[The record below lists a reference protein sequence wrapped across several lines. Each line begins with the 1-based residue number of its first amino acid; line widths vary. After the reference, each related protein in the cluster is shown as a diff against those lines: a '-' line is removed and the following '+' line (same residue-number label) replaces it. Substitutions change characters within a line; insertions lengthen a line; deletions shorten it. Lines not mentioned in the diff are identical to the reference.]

1 MGMLLAMAG
10 FQMQMVIR
18 GVLVYDLTNDVI
30 ITGIVGMGFAPSLL
44 LVSLFGGVLSDRMDR
59 RLIIQIAQGSNALLA
74 GVVCILIFTGYIHWS
89 HLFFVSLLQG
99 AGFAMQLPARQAAIP
114 DLVGRD
120 NITNAVA
127 LNAMAMSFTTLA
139 APGIGGI
146 LYEWIKPEGAYFFV
160 MLLMCASVISTSKV
174 KPLKPPST
182 DKTVSVMKNIGEG
195 LRYIYSTPLV
205 RIVIINMIFVAIL
218 SMPFRMLVQVYA
230 KDVYGSDASNV
241 GYLLAAAGI
250 GGLFGSLAIATLRK
264 QNNRGMIFMVSGIIS
279 AAALL
284 LVSGLPFYYVGL
296 ISMVLIGLG
305 ESGRWALGQGLM
317 MEISDDKYKARVMS
331 VIMMSY
337 GFMPLGILP
346 LGFAID
352 QIGPQ
357 ISVAIFGT
365 ILMLFSICYLFL
377 AKPLREFK

>member
-1 MGMLLAMAG
+1 MLLAMAG

-18 GVLVYDLTNDVI
+18 GVLVYDLTNDAI

-44 LVSLFGGVLSDRMDR
+44 LVSLFGGVISDRMDR
-59 RLIIQIAQGSNALLA
+59 KLIIQIAQASNALLA

-146 LYEWIKPEGAYFFV
+146 LYQWIRPEGAYLFV

-195 LRYIYSTPLV
+195 LRYIYSTQLV

-230 KDVYGSDASNV
+230 KDVYGSDPSNV

-279 AAALL
+279 AGALL

-296 ISMVLIGLG
+296 ISMVLVGLG

-357 ISVAIFGT
+357 MSVAIFGT
-365 ILMLFSICYLFL
+365 ILMIFSICYLFL

>member
-1 MGMLLAMAG
+1 MLLAMAG

-18 GVLVYDLTNDVI
+18 GVLVYELTNDAI

-44 LVSLFGGVLSDRMDR
+44 LVSLFGGVISDRMDR
-59 RLIIQIAQGSNALLA
+59 KLIIQIAQGSNALLA

-146 LYEWIKPEGAYFFV
+146 LYEWIKPEGAYLFV

-174 KPLKPPST
+174 KPLKPPSA

-205 RIVIINMIFVAIL
+205 KIVIINMIFVAIL

-230 KDVYGSDASNV
+230 KDVYGSDPSNV

-264 QNNRGMIFMVSGIIS
+264 QNNRGIIFMLSGIIS

-357 ISVAIFGT
+357 MSVAIFGT
-365 ILMLFSICYLFL
+365 ILMIFSICCLFL

>member
-1 MGMLLAMAG
+1 MAG

-18 GVLVYDLTNDVI
+18 GVLVYDLTNDAI

-44 LVSLFGGVLSDRMDR
+44 LVSLFGGVISDRMDR
-59 RLIIQIAQGSNALLA
+59 KLIIQIAQASNALLA

-146 LYEWIKPEGAYFFV
+146 LYEWIKPEGAYLFV

-195 LRYIYSTPLV
+195 LRYIYSTQLV

-230 KDVYGSDASNV
+230 KDVYGSDPSNV

-264 QNNRGMIFMVSGIIS
+264 QNNRGIIFMLSGIIS

-357 ISVAIFGT
+357 MSVAIFGT
-365 ILMLFSICYLFL
+365 ILMIFSICYLFL

>member
-1 MGMLLAMAG
+1 MLLAMAG

-18 GVLVYDLTNDVI
+18 GVLVYDLTNDAI

-44 LVSLFGGVLSDRMDR
+44 LVSLFGGVISDRMDR
-59 RLIIQIAQGSNALLA
+59 KLIIQIAQASNALLA

-146 LYEWIKPEGAYFFV
+146 LYQWIRPEGAYLFV

-195 LRYIYSTPLV
+195 LRYIYSTQLV

-230 KDVYGSDASNV
+230 KDVYGSDPSNV

-264 QNNRGMIFMVSGIIS
+264 QNNRGIIFMLSGIIS
-279 AAALL
+279 AVALL

-296 ISMVLIGLG
+296 ISMVLVGLG

-357 ISVAIFGT
+357 MSVAIFGT
-365 ILMLFSICYLFL
+365 ILMIFSICYLFL

>member
-1 MGMLLAMAG
+1 MLLAMAG

-18 GVLVYDLTNDVI
+18 GVLVYDLTNDAI

-44 LVSLFGGVLSDRMDR
+44 LVSLFGGVISDRMDR
-59 RLIIQIAQGSNALLA
+59 KLIIQIAQASNALLA

-146 LYEWIKPEGAYFFV
+146 LYQWIRPEGAYLFV

-195 LRYIYSTPLV
+195 LRYIYSTQLV

-230 KDVYGSDASNV
+230 KDVYGSDPSNV

-264 QNNRGMIFMVSGIIS
+264 QNNRGIIFMLSGIIS
-279 AAALL
+279 AGALL

-357 ISVAIFGT
+357 MSVAIFGI
-365 ILMLFSICYLFL
+365 ILMIFSICYLFL

>member
-1 MGMLLAMAG
+1 
-10 FQMQMVIR
+10 MQMVIR
-18 GVLVYDLTNDVI
+18 GVLVYDLTNDVL

-44 LVSLFGGVLSDRMDR
+44 LVSLFGGVISDRMDR

-146 LYEWIKPEGAYFFV
+146 LYEWIKPEGAYLFV

-182 DKTVSVMKNIGEG
+182 DKTVSVMKNIAEG
-195 LRYIYSTPLV
+195 LRYIYSTQLV

-230 KDVYGSDASNV
+230 KDVYGSDPSKV

-264 QNNRGMIFMVSGIIS
+264 QNNRGIIFMVSGIIS
-279 AAALL
+279 AGALL

-352 QIGPQ
+352 QIGAQ
-357 ISVAIFGT
+357 ISVAIFGI

>member
-1 MGMLLAMAG
+1 MLLAMAG

-18 GVLVYDLTNDVI
+18 GVLVYDLTNDAI

-44 LVSLFGGVLSDRMDR
+44 LVSLFGGVISDRMDR
-59 RLIIQIAQGSNALLA
+59 KLIIQIAQASNALLA

-146 LYEWIKPEGAYFFV
+146 LYEWIKPEGAYLFV

-195 LRYIYSTPLV
+195 LRYIYSTQLV

-230 KDVYGSDASNV
+230 KDVYGSDPSNV

-264 QNNRGMIFMVSGIIS
+264 QNNRGIIFMLSGIIS
-279 AAALL
+279 AGALL

-357 ISVAIFGT
+357 MSVAIFGI
-365 ILMLFSICYLFL
+365 ILMIFSICYLFL

>member
-1 MGMLLAMAG
+1 MLLAMAG

-18 GVLVYDLTNDVI
+18 GVLVYELTNVAI

-44 LVSLFGGVLSDRMDR
+44 LVSLFGGVISDRMDR
-59 RLIIQIAQGSNALLA
+59 RLIIQIAQGSNALFA
-74 GVVCILIFTGYIHWS
+74 GAVCILIFTGYIHWS

-146 LYEWIKPEGAYFFV
+146 LYEWISPEGAYLFV

-174 KPLKPPST
+174 KPLKPPPT
-182 DKTVSVMKNIGEG
+182 DKTVSVIKNIGEG
-195 LRYIYSTPLV
+195 LRYIYSTQLV

-230 KDVYGSDASNV
+230 KDVYGSDPSNV

-264 QNNRGMIFMVSGIIS
+264 QNNRGIIFMVSGIIS
-279 AAALL
+279 AGALL

-357 ISVAIFGT
+357 MSVAVFGI
-365 ILMLFSICYLFL
+365 ILMIFSIFYLFF

>member
-1 MGMLLAMAG
+1 MLLAMAG

-99 AGFAMQLPARQAAIP
+99 AGFAMQLPARQAVIP

>member
-1 MGMLLAMAG
+1 MLLAMAG

-18 GVLVYDLTNDVI
+18 GVLVYDLTNDVL

-44 LVSLFGGVLSDRMDR
+44 LVSLFGGVISDRMDR
-59 RLIIQIAQGSNALLA
+59 KLIIQIAQASNALLA

-146 LYEWIKPEGAYFFV
+146 LYQWIRPEGAYLFV

-182 DKTVSVMKNIGEG
+182 DKTVSVMKNIAEG
-195 LRYIYSTPLV
+195 LRYIYSTQLV

-230 KDVYGSDASNV
+230 KDVYGSDPSNV

-264 QNNRGMIFMVSGIIS
+264 QNNRGIIFMLSGIIS
-279 AAALL
+279 AVALL

-296 ISMVLIGLG
+296 ISMVLVGLG

-357 ISVAIFGT
+357 MSVAIFGT
-365 ILMLFSICYLFL
+365 ILMIFSICYLFL